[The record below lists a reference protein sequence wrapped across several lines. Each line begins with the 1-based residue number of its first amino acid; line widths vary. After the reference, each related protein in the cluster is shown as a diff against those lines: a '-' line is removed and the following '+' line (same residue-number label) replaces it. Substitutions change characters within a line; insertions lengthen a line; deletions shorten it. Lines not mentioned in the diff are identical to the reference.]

1 MRVLKVFRRSLLIIF
16 LVISLAWNVATTA
29 FEWAYNATFA
39 LVSSAVSLVLD
50 GNDLKSSLKYQL
62 DAKTKELDRLVKKIS
77 VADADIISKE
87 RKISD
92 MSSNILKLEEQITS
106 VSDEV
111 KDLGNQNQSLK
122 RTITNKDAELKNMT
136 SKLSESEVRFVKAQN
151 RLVSLEETLKK
162 SQNDILKLN
171 SEKNMVIAERN
182 KLAVEVQKK
191 QTLINKSD
199 LTIQRQNNELMTN
212 ARNLERLE
220 NTNNNLRDSL
230 SKSELKISDLELQNK
245 SLSVESTKLQDTV
258 KTKSNALNDLDT
270 RFGLQRKKLLEL
282 ENLNGSLSNNL
293 DFYKRANKD
302 VTAKITQLSDN
313 INKRIITRVGRNLG
327 AMPAESIPIA
337 GIGVTLT
344 MMYLE
349 IQDAC
354 STLSDISDFTEEMGY
369 EKSGSGA
376 EFCSL
381 KQSDLKR
388 LMNKNKYNLED
399 CLSRVPEGD
408 YEGIQTCINDN

>member
-1 MRVLKVFRRSLLIIF
+1 MRVLKIIRRSLLVIF
-16 LVISLAWNVATTA
+16 LIISLAWNVATTA

-50 GNDLKSSLKYQL
+50 GNELKSSLKYQL

-77 VADADIISKE
+77 VADADIVSKQ

-92 MSSNILKLEEQITS
+92 MSSNIRKLEEQITS

-111 KDLGNQNQSLK
+111 KILGNQNQSLK
-122 RTITNKDAELKNMT
+122 RTITNKDTELKNMT

-151 RLVSLEETLKK
+151 RLVSLKETLKK

-199 LTIQRQNNELMTN
+199 LTIRRQNNELMTN

-220 NTNNNLRDSL
+220 NTNNNLQDSL
-230 SKSELKISDLELQNK
+230 SKSELKISDLEVQNNR
-245 SLSVESTKLQDTV
+245 LAVESTKLQDTV

-282 ENLNGSLSNNL
+282 ESLNGSLSNNL

-337 GIGVTLT
+337 WHWCYPYDDV
-344 MMYLE
+344 
-349 IQDAC
+349 
-354 STLSDISDFTEEMGY
+354 
-369 EKSGSGA
+369 
-376 EFCSL
+376 
-381 KQSDLKR
+381 
-388 LMNKNKYNLED
+388 
-399 CLSRVPEGD
+399 SRDPRCMLDVK
-408 YEGIQTCINDN
+408 

>member
-1 MRVLKVFRRSLLIIF
+1 MRVLKIIRRSLLVIF
-16 LVISLAWNVATTA
+16 LIISLAWNVATTA

-136 SKLSESEVRFVKAQN
+136 SKLSEAEVRFVKAQN

-171 SEKNMVIAERN
+171 SEKNIVIAERN
-182 KLAVEVQKK
+182 KLLDEVQKK

-212 ARNLERLE
+212 DRNLERLE

-230 SKSELKISDLELQNK
+230 SKSELKI
-245 SLSVESTKLQDTV
+245 
-258 KTKSNALNDLDT
+258 
-270 RFGLQRKKLLEL
+270 
-282 ENLNGSLSNNL
+282 
-293 DFYKRANKD
+293 
-302 VTAKITQLSDN
+302 
-313 INKRIITRVGRNLG
+313 
-327 AMPAESIPIA
+327 
-337 GIGVTLT
+337 
-344 MMYLE
+344 
-349 IQDAC
+349 
-354 STLSDISDFTEEMGY
+354 
-369 EKSGSGA
+369 
-376 EFCSL
+376 
-381 KQSDLKR
+381 
-388 LMNKNKYNLED
+388 
-399 CLSRVPEGD
+399 
-408 YEGIQTCINDN
+408 